1 MLPNSF
7 INVFISYEISTSVFL
22 KEAACVQPQSIS
34 LACFDISVIRT
45 SQVTFLLKLISSK
58 LSFNSCRSDILTVR
72 KVVPFL
78 MLLIDGVVVRLS
90 AILMTFRF
98 LSSKTYCG
106 LVMNFSG
113 GSVLC
118 RVEFVGI

>member
-1 MLPNSF
+1 MLPNGF

-78 MLLIDGVVVRLS
+78 MLLMELLLDCQRS
-90 AILMTFRF
+90 
-98 LSSKTYCG
+98 
-106 LVMNFSG
+106 
-113 GSVLC
+113 
-118 RVEFVGI
+118 